1 MTERDSLNS
10 LAQQLAN
17 DAGQRL
23 IKIPG
28 IRAVCVTFV
37 GDEEIPLGAFIYD
50 NEHQDAGTVLKAIE
64 RLTQHVNLLVRALGT
79 YERDHREGVG
89 GKGHDEAEP
98 DRLCRALGTTSS
110 HHGSQSDL
118 HGRRGRARGN
128 DGSCTGSI
136 LQCEAT
142 AAVGSA
148 ATTAAGEYSGS
159 SAKALHKSLSSQP
172 VNGTRRP

>member
-50 NEHQDAGTVLKAIE
+50 NEHQDAGTVLKAVE

-98 DRLCRALGTTSS
+98 DRRKPTHHTTP
-110 HHGSQSDL
+110 D
-118 HGRRGRARGN
+118 
-128 DGSCTGSI
+128 
-136 LQCEAT
+136 
-142 AAVGSA
+142 
-148 ATTAAGEYSGS
+148 AAGDETAQG
-159 SAKALHKSLSSQP
+159 ADELSSD
-172 VNGTRRP
+172 TDR